1 MERLTDMA
9 QGYCEVYCDFW
20 DKCTE
25 EPENCQW
32 KNEVNLYNRLREYEA
47 SGLEPEEIVGLKN
60 SYEQLNASFDQI
72 FRANDAMGKELDAYK
87 RTGMEPCDYSA
98 MSHALQKAKKAEGDL
113 NELICIVGGVGFSRI
128 KELAQAEQE
137 GRLVVLLFAPG
148 VTLIDHSDP
157 ERPELLKN
165 FRLAV
170 AYDHN
175 GIVFHQPLGIFL
187 ENVKRG
193 YVAQVSEETEKAL
206 RGGL

>member
-1 MERLTDMA
+1 VERLTDMA